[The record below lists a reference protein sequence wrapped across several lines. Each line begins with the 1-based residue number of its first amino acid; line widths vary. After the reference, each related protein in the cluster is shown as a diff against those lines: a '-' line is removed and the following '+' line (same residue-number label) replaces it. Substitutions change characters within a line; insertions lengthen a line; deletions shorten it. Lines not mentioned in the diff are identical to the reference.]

1 MSMAE
6 RGILELLLSE
16 MTLRTSTALAQ
27 SITDLVSSGALH
39 PGDRL
44 PTVRVLAGEL
54 GMSRSAVGNAWSDLS
69 ARGLIE
75 TRRRGGTR
83 VLGKPK
89 TPRALR
95 YEAMIRSTMR
105 DVRDLANIRVESP
118 LYPDL
123 SRAMEWA
130 ISRPRFNELFDLP
143 VTSELSAAVQ
153 STWPF
158 DGAQFLA
165 THGLMDSVEMLLSTL
180 VRPGDTVLVES
191 PTFGRILD
199 VLEALGAVASHIDYR
214 ETGPDLDALKRA
226 LVSKPVAFI
235 YQPAG
240 QVPSGRTV
248 SPTWLQAAAK
258 ILPPTLPI
266 IEVAQFPPLHP
277 ENLSLGT
284 FLPDQVTLIR
294 SYNLFYGPEI
304 RAAVVGGNAELID
317 AMWMRLTYST
327 RHVSRILQGALAFLM
342 TDETSRRELHT
353 LSDEIRSRHEY
364 LKGALIRRG
373 VLVEDT
379 RGPCAWIPVPDDQMA
394 CMRLAQRGL
403 AVYPGSLFQS
413 SGEVTSR
420 IHLNSAAVAGDHEE
434 VADLIVEACN
444 IRPNTKL

>member
-1 MSMAE
+1 MAE
-6 RGILELLLSE
+6 RGILELLRSE

-27 SITDLVSSGALH
+27 SVTDLISSGGLL

-44 PTVRVLAGEL
+44 PTVRMIADEL

-83 VLGKPK
+83 VLGKPM

-105 DVRDLANIRVESP
+105 DVRDLGNIRVESP
-118 LYPDL
+118 LYPNL

-143 VTSELSAAVQ
+143 VTSELNAAVQ
-153 STWPF
+153 ETWPF
-158 DGAQFLA
+158 AGAQFLA
-165 THGLMDSVEMLLSTL
+165 THGLMDSVELVMSTL
-180 VRPGDTVLVES
+180 IRPGDTVLVES

-199 VLEALGAVASHIDYR
+199 VLEALGAIPWHIDFR
-214 ETGPDLDALKRA
+214 ETGPDLEELKRA

-240 QVPSGRTV
+240 QVPSGRSV
-248 SPTWLQAAAK
+248 SSEWLHNAAEM
-258 ILPPTLPI
+258 LPSTLPI
-266 IEVAQFPPLHP
+266 IEVSQFPPLHP
-277 ENLSLGT
+277 EDLSLGAL
-284 FLPDQVTLIR
+284 LPNQVTLIR
-294 SYNLFYGPEI
+294 SYTLFYGPEI
-304 RAAVVGGNAELID
+304 RAAVVGGSAELID

-342 TDETSRRELHT
+342 TDESSKRNLHT
-353 LSDEIRSRHEY
+353 LSAEILSRHEK
-364 LKGALIRRG
+364 LKAALAKRD
-373 VLVEDT
+373 VLVENT
-379 RGPCAWIPVPDDQMA
+379 RGPCMWIPVPGDQIA
-394 CMRLAQRGL
+394 SMRLAQRGV
-403 AVYPGSLFQS
+403 AVYPGRLFQS
-413 SGEVTSR
+413 SEEGKSR

-434 VADLIVEACN
+434 VAELIVEACN
-444 IRPNTKL
+444 IQPNMSS